1 MLFVRFD
8 AAKVQRKNHS
18 HKKYSFKMLFV
29 RFDAAKVQRK
39 NHSHKK
45 ALFGEIVTK

>member
-1 MLFVRFD
+1 
-8 AAKVQRKNHS
+8 
-18 HKKYSFKMLFV
+18 MLFV

-45 ALFGEIVTK
+45 ALFGEIVTKK